1 MKIFFKDEG
10 YYQIKENEENLF
22 LADQYYE
29 KYYRKLKRNDTK

>member
-29 KYYRKLKRNDTK
+29 KY